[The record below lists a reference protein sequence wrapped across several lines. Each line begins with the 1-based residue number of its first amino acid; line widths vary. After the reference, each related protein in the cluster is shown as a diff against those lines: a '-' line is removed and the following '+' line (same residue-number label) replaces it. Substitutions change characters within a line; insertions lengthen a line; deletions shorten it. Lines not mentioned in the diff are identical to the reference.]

1 MGADLLVAH
10 LPYRADTDLDFA
22 AARAWIEDNVGLVH
36 ERSTGEDP
44 ADVPNDETAGTRD
57 EYLRMIGHVEQAA
70 SFEARDATILSVFE
84 YRVLLS
90 GGMSWGD
97 SPTDAFN
104 AIFDLWQHA
113 PEALRAAGFLLDA
126 EER

>member
-22 AARAWIEDNVGLVH
+22 AARTWIEDNVGLVH

-44 ADVPNDETAGTRD
+44 EDVSDDSMAETRD
-57 EYLRMIGHVEQAA
+57 EFMRMIGDLEQAA
-70 SFEARDATILSVFE
+70 SDEARDATILGVFE
-84 YRVLLS
+84 YRGLLS

-113 PEALRAAGFLLDA
+113 PEALRAAGFLLDT